1 VEPFASREEIH
12 MTGPKKRSHPRYSP
26 KVLVRFRCFE
36 LACGDLELSTEA
48 LNISH
53 HGLFMPSKVRL
64 RIGSLL
70 SLALRVPTEISG
82 SAFNELRCAGRVVHE
97 QDLGGGRF
105 AYGVEIE
112 GATTP
117 LQRMPRNGGY
127 APSIRI

>member
-1 VEPFASREEIH
+1 
-12 MTGPKKRSHPRYSP
+12 MTSPKKRSYPRYSH
-26 KVLVRFRCFE
+26 KILVRFRCFE

-64 RIGSLL
+64 SIGSLV

-97 QDLGGGRF
+97 QELDDGTFG
-105 AYGVEIE
+105 YGVEIE

-117 LQRMPRNGGY
+117 LQRVGMSGSHASG
-127 APSIRI
+127 IRI